1 MISSGVGGWARLWA
15 VHVVGLALLVLL
27 ANLGCGGPD
36 VPSLEVEDGWLA
48 LSGDGVEVRQA
59 MVGKERRPT
68 LSLQDGETYLTPW
81 VRVPHGALLELG
93 CGFYR
98 PPFGSGGSPADA
110 EELPEPRG
118 RFKARLLS
126 GGGRAARLL
135 DRTVSAGEED
145 GWIDRQTDLSAWAG
159 ATVRLELHAELLD
172 SPAEGAGPILP
183 VWSVPRILAPMDPHH
198 PEDGRFLLL
207 VSLDTLRADAMGAYG
222 SSRQTSPCLDRL
234 AREGVQYSTCLTPS
248 PWTRPSHMSLLTSLY
263 PHVHGLDRNNNL
275 SLSGSFATLAEIL
288 EDDGFWTTAITGG
301 GYLYPTHGFERGFQQ
316 FYASAGNFAQLSG
329 LAGQWIR
336 RWQGLD
342 HFLFLHTF
350 AVHEPY
356 NRQGHFQYH
365 SFGLPN
371 PTQGSLPRKGE
382 PVLPRDS
389 KRLRLLYDDGLL
401 FADHCLGVLF
411 KRMKQAGLWDR
422 AMIIVVSDHGE
433 MFMEHGQMGHSTRLY
448 EELLRVPLLIKFP
461 RGAEHRGAPP
471 PGTVVNKPVELL
483 DVLPTVVAAYGIDT
497 AAAGQFQGRSLLERE
512 GRGWQYAET
521 YAGDKER
528 RSVRSGEIKYLLNRT
543 DSEEQVFDLAYDPG
557 ERRDLAAGGW
567 GGEVYGGRLL
577 LGLAESMGQ
586 EGLHLSAGWPAN
598 GSGEGRVRGRLEAGS
613 AILSVT
619 ANFPREAGR
628 VTVLPS
634 GREVSFDLRPHR
646 VPLDFLVV
654 LEDPGAGLSISF
666 DPGKQRKTPE
676 PSLLLGAGHA
686 VASLPAA
693 SDARYHLHWGRA
705 PGEFPPELEPGGDGP
720 WLQLYYRPSREEQ
733 IPGQAPEERREMLR
747 ALGYLE

>member
-1 MISSGVGGWARLWA
+1 MITSGYLRWARTGA
-15 VHVVGLALLVLL
+15 VRSAGLAVLVLL
-27 ANLGCGGPD
+27 AGLGCGGPD
-36 VPSLEVEDGWLA
+36 VPSLDIEEGQTA
-48 LSGDGVEVRQA
+48 LTADGVEVRQA
-59 MVGKERRPT
+59 MVGKERRAT
-68 LSLQDGETYLTPW
+68 LSLKDGEIFLSPW
-81 VRVPHGALLELG
+81 VRLPRGTVLELG

-110 EELPEPRG
+110 DELPEPRG

-126 GGGRAARLL
+126 GGGRSARLL
-135 DRTVSAGEED
+135 DRTVRAGEED
-145 GWIDRQTDLSAWAG
+145 GWIDLETDLSAWAG
-159 ATVRLELHAELLD
+159 ATVRLELQAGLLD
-172 SPAEGAGPILP
+172 RPAEGAGPILP
-183 VWSVPRILAPMDPHH
+183 VWSVPRVMAPAEHRR
-198 PEDGRFLLL
+198 PEERRLLLL
-207 VSLDTLRADAMGAYG
+207 VSLDTLRADAMGVYG
-222 SSRQTSPCLDRL
+222 SSRQTSPLLDRL

-275 SLSGSFATLAEIL
+275 SLSTSFATLAEIL
-288 EDDGFWTTAITGG
+288 EDDHFWTTAITGG

-316 FYASAGNFAQLSG
+316 FHASAGDFARVSG

-342 HFLFLHTF
+342 HFLFLHTY

-356 NRQGHFQYH
+356 NRQGNYQYH

-371 PTQGSLPRKGE
+371 PTQGSLPRKGD

-401 FADHCLGVLF
+401 YADHCLGILF
-411 KRMKQAGLWDR
+411 ERMKQAGLWDR

-433 MFMEHGQMGHSTRLY
+433 MFMEHGEMGHSTRLH
-448 EELLRVPLLIKFP
+448 EELLQVPLLIKFP
-461 RGAEHRGAPP
+461 RGAEARGAPP
-471 PGTVVNKPVELL
+471 PGTVVSEPVELL
-483 DVLPTVVAAYGIDT
+483 DVLPTVAAVYGIDT
-497 AAAGQFQGRSLLERE
+497 AAAGQFQGRSLLGLE

-521 YAGDKER
+521 HAGDKER
-528 RSVRSGEIKYLLNRT
+528 RTVRSAEIKYLLNRT
-543 DSEEQVFDLAYDPG
+543 DSEEQVFDLSCDPG

-577 LGLAESMGQ
+577 LGLAESLGQ
-586 EGLHLSAGWPAN
+586 EGLHLSAAWPAN
-598 GSGEGRVRGRLEAGS
+598 GNGEGRVRGRLEAGS

-628 VTVLPS
+628 VTILPS
-634 GREVSFDLRPHR
+634 GHEVTFDLRPHR
-646 VPLDFLVV
+646 VPLDFLVQ

-666 DPGKQRKTPE
+666 DPGKRRKTPE
-676 PSLLLGAGHA
+676 PTLLLGSGHP
-686 VASLPAA
+686 VSTLPAA
-693 SDARYHLHWGRA
+693 SDARYRLHWGKA
-705 PGEFPPELEPGGDGP
+705 PGEFSPEPEPGGDGP
-720 WLQLYYRPSREEQ
+720 WIQLYYRAPREEQ
-733 IPGQAPEERREMLR
+733 MPGQAPEERREMLR